1 MMGEMDNTS
10 MVYMDPIT
18 GFLFFVAR
26 VGQGYAIACMLPGT
40 ARRHLFEE
48 KRVYFHRHQAQIV
61 LDKRAARMNMTRRP
75 SLVGKLEG
83 VR

>member
-1 MMGEMDNTS
+1 MGGKDDDA
-10 MVYMDPIT
+10 MVYMDQIT
-18 GFLFFVAR
+18 GFLFFIVR
-26 VGQGYAIACMLPGT
+26 VGHGYAIACMLPGT

-48 KRVYFHRHQAQIV
+48 KRVYVHRRHAQHM

-83 VR
+83 R